1 MNTTTDLKSL
11 IYLCYKDNKLEELIS
26 LFLCLNDAQDSP
38 WVIINPEE
46 NLQEKLEHFQSFSQN
61 DYKFHNDKILKR
73 IKVSIVEIYLMPK
86 NKRLSFIPY
95 LEEYINEL
103 LDKRILVVDY
113 VRFNPYKE
121 DLLFY
126 FILSN
131 KDVLDKSLINL
142 YESRSKDLKKLLDY
156 AKFEKNFY
164 ESFYIFSKRI
174 KVIDYWKNIWG
185 DYKPY
190 ASENY
195 GIVDHLVL

>member
-1 MNTTTDLKSL
+1 MNTITDLKSL

-38 WVIINPEE
+38 WVIINLEE
-46 NLQEKLEHFQSFSQN
+46 NLQEKLEYFQSFSQN
-61 DYKFHNDKILKR
+61 DYKFHNEKILRR

-86 NKRLSFIPY
+86 NKKLSFIPY

-103 LDKRILVVDY
+103 LDSRTLVVDY

-126 FILSN
+126 LILSK
-131 KDVLDKSLINL
+131 KDVLYKSLINL
-142 YESRSKDLKKLLDY
+142 YETRSKDLKKLLDH
-156 AKFEKNFY
+156 AKFEKNLY
-164 ESFYIFSKRI
+164 ESFYVFSKRVKI
-174 KVIDYWKNIWG
+174 VDYWKNIWG
-185 DYKPY
+185 DQKLYT
-190 ASENY
+190 SENY

>member
-1 MNTTTDLKSL
+1 MNTTTDIKSL

-95 LEEYINEL
+95 LEEYINDIDL
-103 LDKRILVVDY
+103 IL
-113 VRFNPYKE
+113 KI
-121 DLLFY
+121 LS
-126 FILSN
+126 FIL
-131 KDVLDKSLINL
+131 I
-142 YESRSKDLKKLLDY
+142 
-156 AKFEKNFY
+156 
-164 ESFYIFSKRI
+164 
-174 KVIDYWKNIWG
+174 
-185 DYKPY
+185 P
-190 ASENY
+190 
-195 GIVDHLVL
+195 